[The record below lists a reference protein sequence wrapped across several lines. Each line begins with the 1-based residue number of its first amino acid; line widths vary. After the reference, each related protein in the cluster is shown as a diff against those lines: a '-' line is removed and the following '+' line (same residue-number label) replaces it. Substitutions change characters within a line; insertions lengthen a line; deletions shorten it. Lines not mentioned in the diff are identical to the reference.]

1 MNASDSEQIF
11 ATQLIKVRYADKA
24 ASSTCLCQPPHAKLT
39 AYIDC
44 LFLRWVCYKKVQHG
58 DKFWEELF
66 MTSKTSGPTPPD
78 NLMPQRSST
87 PEVNKVTA
95 GDITASLRAGLSD
108 FLARP
113 VMSGFF
119 GLFYA
124 VFGILFVW
132 ILVWLEKLWMII
144 PAAIGFPLVAP
155 FAAAGLYEMS
165 RRLQRAESFGW
176 SEILTVMVDQ
186 RKRQMGWMAFVTL
199 FVLWIWFYQFRTV
212 MVIVLQDS
220 SFSDLDGFFNVAFF
234 TAAGWTFL
242 AIGTCVGALLSAI
255 LFSVTVV
262 AMPMLLDRE
271 VDFVSAM
278 LTSIRV
284 VTENPVVMLSWAAII
299 SVTMLLSLAP
309 AFLGLIFTLP
319 ILGHTTWHLY
329 QRAVPP
335 AEG

>member
-1 MNASDSEQIF
+1 
-11 ATQLIKVRYADKA
+11 
-24 ASSTCLCQPPHAKLT
+24 
-39 AYIDC
+39 
-44 LFLRWVCYKKVQHG
+44 
-58 DKFWEELF
+58 
-66 MTSKTSGPTPPD
+66 MTSKIAGSTPPD
-78 NLMPQRSST
+78 NPT
-87 PEVNKVTA
+87 PEHRGSPAVNKVTSD
-95 GDITASLRAGLSD
+95 DIAASLKAGFSD

-132 ILVWLEKLWMII
+132 CLIWLGAIWMII

-165 RRLQRAESFGW
+165 RRMQAGEGFGW
-176 SEILTVMVDQ
+176 SDILTVMARQ
-186 RKRQMGWMAFVTL
+186 RKREMGWMAFVTL
-199 FVLWIWFYQFRTV
+199 FIFWVWFYQFRTV
-212 MVIVLQDS
+212 LVIVLQDS
-220 SFSDLDGFFNVAFF
+220 SFSDLEGFFHTVFF
-234 TAAGWTFL
+234 TSEGWIFL
-242 AIGTCVGALLSAI
+242 AIGTCVGAFLATV

-271 VDFVSAM
+271 DTDFVSAM

-284 VTENPVVMLSWAAII
+284 VTENPRVMLTWAAII
-299 SVTMLLSLAP
+299 TVTMLVSLVP

-329 QRAVPP
+329 QRTVRP